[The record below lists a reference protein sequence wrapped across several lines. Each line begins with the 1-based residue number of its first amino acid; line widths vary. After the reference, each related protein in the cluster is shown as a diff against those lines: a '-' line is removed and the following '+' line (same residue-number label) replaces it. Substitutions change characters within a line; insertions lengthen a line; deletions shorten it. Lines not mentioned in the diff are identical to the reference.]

1 VYPTVF
7 GVVFGRCGDRV
18 KDTFTGQSYEHRRG
32 WVEERV
38 LFLLS
43 VFYIDTAAT
52 VFAFML

>member
-1 VYPTVF
+1 VF